1 LVLLYKQVQAFLPNT
16 VVVDRVAAGRLR
28 EFLVIV
34 VLAVL
39 VSAVLLAAGL
49 LVAVVFRAVVVFGAI
64 AVLVVASFLLAG
76 TFRVNAGSI
85 NVFTLLV

>member
-1 LVLLYKQVQAFLPNT
+1 VLLCKQVRAFLPNT
-16 VVVDRVAAGRLR
+16 AAVDRVAAGRLR

-39 VSAVLLAAGL
+39 VLAVLLVAGL
-49 LVAVVFRAVVVFGAI
+49 LVAVVFGAAAVFGATAI
-64 AVLVVASFLLAG
+64 LVVASFLLAG